1 MTLLQKLRICLN
13 YCLEQIENSNNEIL
27 ADVSVDNMLEIIDFI
42 DTLKKF
48 AMNERRL
55 QVIKDAALIG
65 SVMFI
70 WLIAIN
76 LIQRPMA
83 AFYFDFFDPSN
94 QGRVAFHA
102 SV

>member
-55 QVIKDAALIG
+55 
-65 SVMFI
+65 
-70 WLIAIN
+70 
-76 LIQRPMA
+76 
-83 AFYFDFFDPSN
+83 
-94 QGRVAFHA
+94 
-102 SV
+102 

>member
-13 YCLEQIENSNNEIL
+13 YCLEQIETSNNEIL

-55 QVIKDAALIG
+55 
-65 SVMFI
+65 
-70 WLIAIN
+70 
-76 LIQRPMA
+76 
-83 AFYFDFFDPSN
+83 
-94 QGRVAFHA
+94 
-102 SV
+102 